1 MSEEKLKNDIKKKQV
16 GNLYLFYGI
25 EEYLKRNYTDY
36 IADSIL
42 ENDFRL
48 LNKTVY
54 EGKTEPLSII
64 NNCETLPVFSDRR
77 MVVVKDSGL
86 FRGKVKTDTAE
97 KTGKSNKVKSDDHF
111 ALFLQNV
118 PSHVCLIFIEKEI
131 DRRIKYVDLIKK
143 NGLIVEFNFRKP
155 WELVKWVKKMVRA
168 NNHEIDENTAAE
180 LVEYCEP
187 GMDDILNEIVKL
199 CAYSGDRKRITI
211 DDIKKVCTKSVK
223 SRIFDLTDAVAAGQ
237 CSRALALLNDM
248 AAIKEPMPKVM
259 YMITR
264 QFRQLLQIKL
274 MSREGA
280 VQAEIVRQLKINP
293 YIAGKVVKQ
302 ASSFSIDKL
311 ERAVAASADMDLKV
325 KSGKIQDKAAVELL
339 IIGITS

>member
-1 MSEEKLKNDIKKKQV
+1 M
-16 GNLYLFYGI
+16 
-25 EEYLKRNYTDY
+25 
-36 IADSIL
+36 
-42 ENDFRL
+42 
-48 LNKTVY
+48 
-54 EGKTEPLSII
+54 
-64 NNCETLPVFSDRR
+64 
-77 MVVVKDSGL
+77 
-86 FRGKVKTDTAE
+86 
-97 KTGKSNKVKSDDHF
+97 
-111 ALFLQNV
+111 
-118 PSHVCLIFIEKEI
+118 
-131 DRRIKYVDLIKK
+131 
-143 NGLIVEFNFRKP
+143 
-155 WELVKWVKKMVRA
+155 KWVKKMVRA